1 MRGAGA
7 EDDQIVDR
15 EVEQKGDSDAARLA
29 QDERQV
35 GRLPD
40 ERRRG
45 HVDDKAHA
53 REDEEQHGLARAPS
67 APQDIPRTISEERR
81 VWTECVTTCLS
92 RWSPYHYY
100 NYLITFLLFSF
111 FYFFFFF

>member
-53 REDEEQHGLARAPS
+53 REDEEQPGLARAPS
-67 APQDIPRTISEERR
+67 APADIAPTDEEVRDCGDQERNGKGQVRTPTHKGTYKVRP
-81 VWTECVTTCLS
+81 V
-92 RWSPYHYY
+92 
-100 NYLITFLLFSF
+100 
-111 FYFFFFF
+111 

>member
-1 MRGAGA
+1 MRISDWSSDVCSSDLVSAMRGAGA

-29 QDERQV
+29 QAERQV

-67 APQDIPRTISEERR
+67 APADLARTEDKIRASRDTEATRR
-81 VWTECVTTCLS
+81 ARPHTQT
-92 RWSPYHYY
+92 RP
-100 NYLITFLLFSF
+100 
-111 FYFFFFF
+111 